1 MASAQFDV
9 MGGRLS
15 HDDMARKIYNPAS
28 DSYEVRV
35 GYYGG
40 LVNQSGSLANWQQN
54 QVQQGMGSLQG
65 YSSLFGSRGYEL
77 NYQNYDPFQN
87 TYQHTYKP
95 IQPTKKEGIMKL
107 FRDYLNTHRDLIFT
121 VALVF
126 IADHYLL
133 NGALKERI
141 QRLLEGILNK
151 AESTLHREIAK

>member
-15 HDDMARKIYNPAS
+15 YQDMMSQQRRTAQQGERFSQAAS
-28 DSYEVRV
+28 DYVNAGYGTTAQMPTADYMSAQMQGSNQNVYIPHAPA
-35 GYYGG
+35 GPLTGLYYG
-40 LVNQSGSLANWQQN
+40 N
-54 QVQQGMGSLQG
+54 
-65 YSSLFGSRGYEL
+65 
-77 NYQNYDPFQN
+77 
-87 TYQHTYKP
+87 
-95 IQPTKKEGIMKL
+95 QPTKKEGIMKL

-151 AESTLHREIAK
+151 AESTLHKEIAK